1 MTDEID
7 KVRENRL
14 RRTAERQLMRLSK
27 TRRRD
32 PRAWDYGLYWLL
44 DARTRGN
51 VTVGGGPSTLDE
63 IEAQLMA
70 RERVS
75 RKPSA
80 R

>member
-1 MTDEID
+1 
-7 KVRENRL
+7 V
-14 RRTAERQLMRLSK
+14 AERQLMRLSK

-32 PRAWDYGLYWLL
+32 PRAWDYGMYWLL

-70 RERVS
+70 EERGP
-75 RKPSA
+75 RTLA
-80 R
+80 AQ

>member
-1 MTDEID
+1 
-7 KVRENRL
+7 
-14 RRTAERQLMRLSK
+14 MRLSK

-32 PRAWDYGLYWLL
+32 PRAWDYGMYWLL

-70 RERVS
+70 EERGY
-75 RKPSA
+75 RTPA
-80 R
+80 AQ